1 MSKIE
6 EFKNRIVN
14 NGMNEDD
21 FLEFEKLLRRV
32 RDPYL
37 KRQHCYTAAIQ
48 FPTDR
53 YLQAI
58 KLIQYGLDQFDDS
71 WYSTYTSY
79 LFMGRI
85 YESVCDYP
93 NAYQAYLSA
102 KNALSSQEEFYIR
115 QISLELLWMK
125 LHIDNFQYSP
135 EVEEYYQN
143 YQMAAGFSQSLINNE
158 FKMTVAKLVIAL
170 HHNNSEEAM
179 QSIAHAVKL
188 SSPNYKGKLFDILKK
203 HHFKEELKTTEKA
216 NAFLE
221 LFKC

>member
-1 MSKIE
+1 
-6 EFKNRIVN
+6 
-14 NGMNEDD
+14 
-21 FLEFEKLLRRV
+21 
-32 RDPYL
+32 
-37 KRQHCYTAAIQ
+37 
-48 FPTDR
+48 
-53 YLQAI
+53 
-58 KLIQYGLDQFDDS
+58 
-71 WYSTYTSY
+71 
-79 LFMGRI
+79 
-85 YESVCDYP
+85 
-93 NAYQAYLSA
+93 
-102 KNALSSQEEFYIR
+102 
-115 QISLELLWMK
+115 MK

-135 EVEEYYQN
+135 EAEEYYQN

-179 QSIAHAVKL
+179 QEIAHAAKL